1 MIFWRMQFVLAWQ
14 FSAMRLKLHLAC
26 EIYLS
31 ADRFKTPIKNLSCS
45 YIKIKIIIDKS
56 TFLYVKHDNIYSSIY
71 QCKSFP
77 MKPGILLI
85 YENVAFYLCIVYEEI
100 YKIYSRRTTLRREL
114 FTQYISW
121 SITLTE
127 ILPVPITLLEPYEAT
142 ISRTFELREHDSRIW
157 LSMLVRLFYI
167 PSTIPTYFWF
177 LLHVGCIFLDKI

>member
-1 MIFWRMQFVLAWQ
+1 MQFVLAWQ
-14 FSAMRLKLHLAC
+14 LSAMRLKLHLA
-26 EIYLS
+26 LW
-31 ADRFKTPIKNLSCS
+31 NLSVCWPLQNTDKKLEL

-56 TFLYVKHDNIYSSIY
+56 TFLYVKHDNIYSITNV
-71 QCKSFP
+71 KTFP

-85 YENVAFYLCIVYEEI
+85 YENVAFYLCSIYEEI

-167 PSTIPTYFWF
+167 PSTKPIYFWF
-177 LLHVGCIFLDKI
+177 LLHVGCIFLGKI

>member
-1 MIFWRMQFVLAWQ
+1 MSGRKGYKLIVTFHGI
-14 FSAMRLKLHLAC
+14 RLLRSRLNPC
-26 EIYLS
+26 PIL
-31 ADRFKTPIKNLSCS
+31 FKSHCWAQ
-45 YIKIKIIIDKS
+45 
-56 TFLYVKHDNIYSSIY
+56 VSSWNER
-71 QCKSFP
+71 
-77 MKPGILLI
+77 G
-85 YENVAFYLCIVYEEI
+85 
-100 YKIYSRRTTLRREL
+100 L
-114 FTQYISW
+114 FGVHHASQAQDG